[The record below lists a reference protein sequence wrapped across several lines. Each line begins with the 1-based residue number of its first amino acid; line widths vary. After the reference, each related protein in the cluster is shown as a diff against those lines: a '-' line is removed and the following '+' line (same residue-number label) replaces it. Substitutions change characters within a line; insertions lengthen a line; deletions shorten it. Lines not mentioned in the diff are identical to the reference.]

1 MRAFRRSSRPLLIA
15 LALVTLGA
23 SPGERAPTLDA
34 ATLQGPRV
42 SLAALR
48 GRVVVVD
55 FWASWCEPCRRA
67 MPRLHALARAR
78 ERQGITVLTV
88 SVDDERANCERFMRE
103 ANVTLPVVHDASH
116 QIATAWSPSAMPS
129 TFVIDREGVVRAVI
143 AGERPG
149 ALEQAV
155 NGLLRGEVAAR

>member
-1 MRAFRRSSRPLLIA
+1 MKRAILATLLS
-15 LALVTLGA
+15 LLLGA
-23 SPGERAPTLDA
+23 ATSGQPAPALSATSSLGAPVALER
-34 ATLQGPRV
+34 
-42 SLAALR
+42 LR

-67 MPRLHALARAR
+67 LPRLHALARAR
-78 ERQGITVLTV
+78 ERQGLTVLTV
-88 SVDDERANCERFMRE
+88 SVDDERANCERFVRE
-103 ANVTLPVVHDASH
+103 ASVTLPVVHDASH
-116 QIATAWSPSAMPS
+116 RIATAWSPSAMPS

-155 NGLLRGEVAAR
+155 SGLLRGEVAAR

>member
-1 MRAFRRSSRPLLIA
+1 MKRA
-15 LALVTLGA
+15 LAVTMFSLLLGA
-23 SPGERAPTLDA
+23 ATPGEPAPSLTGVS
-34 ATLQGPRV
+34 QRGVPV
-42 SLAALR
+42 SLARLR

-67 MPRLHALARAR
+67 LPRLHALARAR
-78 ERQGITVLTV
+78 ERQGLTVLTV
-88 SVDDERANCERFMRE
+88 SVDDERANCERFVRE
-103 ANVTLPVVHDASH
+103 ASVTLPVVHDASH
-116 QIATAWSPSAMPS
+116 RIATAWSPSAMPS

-155 NGLLRGEVAAR
+155 SGLLRGEVAAR